1 MRRRPTKREM
11 QRAFAAR
18 DAAYDGLFVVGV
30 RTTGIF
36 CLPSCPARRPRPEHV
51 EFFGAADEA
60 LRAGYRPCQRCR
72 PLHPGGPPAWVTP
85 LLEHLRH
92 QPNGRLR
99 DDDLRALGLPPSRV
113 RRYFKECHGMTFQ
126 AYQRAMRMGAALAE
140 MGTGADL
147 TRVALDHGYSSN
159 SGFRTAFERVFGGP
173 PGRHRAADCVFTQV
187 LASPLGRLLAA
198 ADSAGL
204 RALSFVQERA
214 LDQELAAWR
223 RQLGPG
229 VVPGSHPTLAQL
241 RDELSQ
247 YFAGERRTFDVPLAY
262 DGTPFQRAV
271 WDALRR
277 IPYGQTLSYA
287 ELAQRI
293 GRPGAQR
300 AVGMANHYNPIA
312 IVIPCHRVVNRDG
325 RLGGYGGGLWRKQFL
340 LDLEQQPA
348 AAGGAAV
355 TGQG

>member
-11 QRAFAAR
+11 QRAFEAR

-30 RTTGIF
+30 RTTGVF

-51 EFFGAADEA
+51 EFFGAAGEA
-60 LRAGYRPCQRCR
+60 LRAGYRPCRRCR
-72 PLHPGGPPAWVTP
+72 PLHPGGPPAWVAP
-85 LLEHLRH
+85 LLERLR
-92 QPNGRLR
+92 QSPDGRLR

-140 MGTGADL
+140 MRTGADL
-147 TRVALDHGYSSN
+147 TRVALDRGYSSS

-173 PGRHRAADCVFTQV
+173 PGRHRAADCVFTQI

-214 LDQELAAWR
+214 VNQELAAWR
-223 RQLGPG
+223 RRLGPA
-229 VVPGSHPTLAQL
+229 VVPGPHPTLEQL
-241 RDELSQ
+241 RAELGQ
-247 YFAGERRTFDVPLAY
+247 YFAGERRAFDVPLAY
-262 DGTPFQRAV
+262 DGTPFQHAV

-277 IPYGQTLSYA
+277 IPYGQTVSYA
-287 ELAQRI
+287 ELAHRI

-300 AVGMANHYNPIA
+300 AVGRANHHNPIA

-340 LDLEQQPA
+340 LDLEQQPRT
-348 AAGGAAV
+348 AAGAG
-355 TGQG
+355 GPGRG